1 MSKHLHSTGTLPPDA
16 VFGRVRVFLG
26 EKSGKYPDGN
36 QVVVRGTDTHTIF
49 DTPPV
54 SNRIGPEID
63 DAELVILGHVH
74 EDHMAG
80 VHRVPGAPVH
90 VHEGDVAAARSLEG
104 LARHFGLPPGASEK
118 MLDKASSEFNYQPRP
133 DAIAYADGASWD
145 LGGSKVT
152 AFHMP
157 GHTSGHCVL
166 FVEPE
171 AVAFIGDIDLT
182 GFGPYYGDATSSL
195 AQFRRTLAR
204 LPGIDAKAWVTSH
217 HRGIYTDR
225 TPFLDALAA
234 FAAKIDE
241 RSERIVDWLREVPRT
256 LDEMIDMRLLYPP
269 GYAELWVEHVERRTI
284 SQHLDE
290 LVAAGRVVCDETGRY
305 RVR

>member
-1 MSKHLHSTGTLPPDA
+1 MLPTGHPITAEPDA

-36 QVVVRGTDTHTIF
+36 QVVVRGSDTHTIF

-54 SNRIGPEID
+54 SNRIGSEVD
-63 DAELVILGHVH
+63 DAELVVLGHVH

-80 VHRVPGAPVH
+80 VHRVPRAPVH
-90 VHEGDVAAARSLEG
+90 VHQGDVEAARSFEG

-118 MLDKASSEFNYQPRP
+118 MLEKAQREFGYRPRP
-133 DAIAYADGASWD
+133 DAIAYADGARWD
-145 LGGSKVT
+145 LGGSRVT

-195 AQFRRTLAR
+195 AQFRRSLAR
-204 LPGIDAKAWVTSH
+204 LPDIDAKVWVTSH

-225 TPFLDALAA
+225 AAFLEALVA

-241 RSERIVDWLREVPRT
+241 RSERILGWLREAPRT
-256 LDEMIDMRLLYPP
+256 LDEMVATRLLYPQ

-290 LVAAGRVVCDETGRY
+290 LMAAGRIACDESGRY
-305 RVR
+305 REV